1 MRALLRVVIPVA
13 RPGIAAAAIIAFLLG
28 WAQFLFPLILTTDLS
43 TQPVTVIVAALNE
56 QRIVPFTL
64 LMACGVIA
72 AAVPGV
78 LALVLNRY
86 IVQGITAGSVK

>member
-1 MRALLRVVIPVA
+1 M
-13 RPGIAAAAIIAFLLG
+13 
-28 WAQFLFPLILTTDLS
+28 FPLILTTDLS
-43 TQPVTVIVAALNE
+43 TQPVTVIVAALDQ
-56 QRIVPFTL
+56 QRVVPFTL

-86 IVQGITAGSVK
+86 IIQGVTAGSIK

>member
-1 MRALLRVVIPVA
+1 M
-13 RPGIAAAAIIAFLLG
+13 
-28 WAQFLFPLILTTDLS
+28 
-43 TQPVTVIVAALNE
+43 
-56 QRIVPFTL
+56 PFTL

-86 IVQGITAGSVK
+86 IIQGVTAGSVK

>member
-1 MRALLRVVIPVA
+1 
-13 RPGIAAAAIIAFLLG
+13 
-28 WAQFLFPLILTTDLS
+28 
-43 TQPVTVIVAALNE
+43 VIVAALNQ

-72 AAVPGV
+72 AAIPGI

-86 IVQGITAGSVK
+86 IVQGITAGSIK